1 MYGECLKAQADRW
14 VSIGKLCD
22 KEIIASNLDDAVS
35 VLKDHMRDLSNKLGS
50 RVIVVVALVV
60 IKSLGEIGL
69 PGGEGLALGPGGGPG
84 PGPGTGQGS
93 PGEIRTPGRMVGGQ
107 RRWQQQRE
115 EG

>member
-60 IKSLGEIGL
+60 IKVSGRSVFPEGKVSLTVQE
-69 PGGEGLALGPGGGPG
+69 EVQVQVQE
-84 PGPGTGQGS
+84 QGKV
-93 PGEIRTPGRMVGGQ
+93 PQER
-107 RRWQQQRE
+107 
-115 EG
+115 